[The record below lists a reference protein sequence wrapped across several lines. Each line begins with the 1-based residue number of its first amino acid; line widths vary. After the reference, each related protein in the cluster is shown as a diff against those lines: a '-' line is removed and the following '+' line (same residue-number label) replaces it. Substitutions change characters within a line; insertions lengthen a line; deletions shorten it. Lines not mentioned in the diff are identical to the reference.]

1 MKTQEK
7 LIYIVE
13 DSKIIA
19 DILAKVIS
27 SVPNTKTKDFCNGES
42 MLNELNYEMPD
53 MIFLDYYLYE
63 NGRKINNNSTTM
75 NGEQVFNEI
84 MKVNPDVPV
93 VLLTGLDDY
102 NVIEKMKTNGIC
114 CVIHKEV
121 DDIYNS
127 VLDCVQKYLPQAV

>member
-1 MKTQEK
+1 
-7 LIYIVE
+7 
-13 DSKIIA
+13 
-19 DILAKVIS
+19 
-27 SVPNTKTKDFCNGES
+27 
-42 MLNELNYEMPD
+42 
-53 MIFLDYYLYE
+53 
-63 NGRKINNNSTTM
+63 M

-102 NVIEKMKTNGIC
+102 NIIEKMKANGIC

-127 VLDCVQKYLPQAV
+127 VLDCVQKYLPQTV